1 MKAKICEKFISVGID
16 VGADFSLMSIALPDS
31 QLLGRPYRI
40 LHSSVESIEGAI
52 HRIRSVELDY
62 DLKVR
67 IFMESTGIY
76 HCPLYYRF
84 KESGFDVFVINPII
98 THASQNM
105 NVRNVHNDK
114 FDSQKIAL
122 IGLSPNL
129 KVSIV
134 PDDFVAGVK
143 SLLRE
148 YHSLKKELSQYIC
161 RLKLQ
166 LRQTFPQYLKLFSKV
181 NTITSLEIL
190 SHYSSPNSILSADKE
205 TLISLIQSSAHKGRK
220 TAEQKYTLLC
230 QAANDAEYFGH
241 GNDGNYI
248 LISHYVEMIRIL
260 TAQTESLLDKVK
272 CILADN
278 PESSLARQIDLI
290 QSIPGAG
297 FITAA
302 TIACEIG
309 DFTQFRRP
317 KQLYAY
323 FGLDPK
329 VRQSGNYNGN
339 EQHIS
344 KRGSSFARRAI
355 YMMTIQSI
363 SNNKSGVP
371 KNAVL
376 RDYYIQKCISKPK
389 MTAVG
394 AVMHKLCNIIFAVL
408 RDEAPFKI
416 ITPDEHRRNH
426 SQIVMTAA

>member
-1 MKAKICEKFISVGID
+1 M
-16 VGADFSLMSIALPDS
+16 
-31 QLLGRPYRI
+31 
-40 LHSSVESIEGAI
+40 
-52 HRIRSVELDY
+52 
-62 DLKVR
+62 
-67 IFMESTGIY
+67 
-76 HCPLYYRF
+76 
-84 KESGFDVFVINPII
+84 
-98 THASQNM
+98 
-105 NVRNVHNDK
+105 
-114 FDSQKIAL
+114 
-122 IGLSPNL
+122 
-129 KVSIV
+129 
-134 PDDFVAGVK
+134 
-143 SLLRE
+143 
-148 YHSLKKELSQYIC
+148 SQYIC

-190 SHYSSPNSILSADKE
+190 SHYPSPDSILSADKE
-205 TLISLIQSSAHKGRK
+205 TLISLIQTSAHKGRK
-220 TAEQKYTLLC
+220 TAEQKYELLC
-230 QAANDAEYFGH
+230 QAANDAAYFGH

-248 LISHYVEMIRIL
+248 LIGHYVEMIRIL

-278 PESSLARQIDLI
+278 PESSLTRQIDLI

-309 DFTQFRRP
+309 DFTQFKKP

-355 YMMTIQSI
+355 YMMAIQSI

-371 KNAVL
+371 KNSVL

-426 SQIVMTAA
+426 SQIIMTAA